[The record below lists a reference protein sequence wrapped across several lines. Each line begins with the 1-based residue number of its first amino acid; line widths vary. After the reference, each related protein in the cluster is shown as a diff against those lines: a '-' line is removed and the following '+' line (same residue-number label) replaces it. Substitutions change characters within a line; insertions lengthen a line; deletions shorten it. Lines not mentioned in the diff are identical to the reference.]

1 MPTLRGTNENTGRG
15 TAMRWAVEYELPGGS
30 IGLCIFSAEDL
41 DAAQTFVAE
50 MRTQYGHND
59 VFNLNE
65 LANGT
70 GIEELYRLFPKRA
83 SVVNRENIPGKK

>member
-1 MPTLRGTNENTGRG
+1 
-15 TAMRWAVEYELPGGS
+15 MRWAVEYELPNGS

-50 MRTQYGHND
+50 MRTQYGHDD

-70 GIEELYRLFPKRA
+70 GIDELYKLFPRLA
-83 SVVNRENIPGKK
+83 SVVDRENMPRKK

>member
-1 MPTLRGTNENTGRG
+1 
-15 TAMRWAVEYELPGGS
+15 MRWAVEYELPNGS

-50 MRTQYGHND
+50 MRTHYGHHD

-65 LANGT
+65 LTNGT
-70 GIEELYRLFPKRA
+70 GIEELYRLFPKQA